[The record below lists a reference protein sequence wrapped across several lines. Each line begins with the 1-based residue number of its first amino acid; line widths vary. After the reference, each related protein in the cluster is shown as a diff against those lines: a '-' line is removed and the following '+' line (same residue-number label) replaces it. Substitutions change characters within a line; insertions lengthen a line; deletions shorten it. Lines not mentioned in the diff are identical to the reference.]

1 MLEYTTILYDLFHHS
16 RSFKILTKQTQIF
29 NNFLQDYHMQQNSKI
44 ETKDVLLSQDRK
56 RSESG
61 MKIIY
66 ISSFPRAVNSTSRK
80 KMRSFEMEQHTSK
93 IETVQM
99 ITLHAI
105 NPRGYRE
112 LQLIDSQ
119 FKEEE
124 EKD

>member
-1 MLEYTTILYDLFHHS
+1 
-16 RSFKILTKQTQIF
+16 
-29 NNFLQDYHMQQNSKI
+29 
-44 ETKDVLLSQDRK
+44 
-56 RSESG
+56 
-61 MKIIY
+61 
-66 ISSFPRAVNSTSRK
+66 
-80 KMRSFEMEQHTSK
+80 MRSFEMEQHTNK